1 MLRTSWLGLTVLCAT
16 AIGGEIHVLPKYK
29 VNADLLAQMIPCDQV
44 QDIRNEARPYS
55 RSFDF
60 SVVTV
65 IKAPNSKATQ
75 RVRCYL
81 RDATGVSLKEITN
94 DSLRIP
100 VDDKWPAGFLSS
112 NQPAG
117 YSAFYFML
125 KPRLAPG
132 AVKLGDADRLLRDYI
147 AFSERRLNDAIDH
160 YGAAGSWCIDLR
172 WMTVPDE
179 IAFVATSPGAAE
191 KIGHLL
197 GTPPDGLAVRV
208 SQEKLAAL
216 VAQHGANFAVAN
228 FGTDIDCVT
237 PWRST
242 AGRPPIEDHAALF
255 QVGWVQYRRQPTDE
269 PQADFVAVAMDSA
282 AVPAN

>member
-44 QDIRNEARPYS
+44 QDLRNEARPYS

-81 RDATGVSLKEITN
+81 RDATGGSLKEITN

-160 YGAAGSWCIDLR
+160 YGAAGSWCIDL
-172 WMTVPDE
+172 
-179 IAFVATSPGAAE
+179 
-191 KIGHLL
+191 L

-255 QVGWVQYRRQPTDE
+255 QIGWVQYRRQPTDE

-282 AVPAN
+282 PVPAN